1 MQLFYKIRRYTI
13 SSEKIDKPTR
23 LVFFSDTHESE
34 IDLEALVRDISD
46 LKPDAV
52 LCGGDLVI
60 VRRVI
65 EHHTD
70 WYQNTIKLFKALSPF
85 PVYVVDGNHE
95 WELTNHRVGRA
106 ERRLGKDKV
115 ATYGILWGIIESF
128 GAHNLNNKSLHIHN
142 VKIHGLKPS
151 KELYLK
157 NLTAEEINSRIGRA
171 DKGSFNVL
179 IAHNPSDFEI
189 YKEWGADLILSEHY
203 HGGVIRVCNRGLF
216 GPGIELL
223 PPYTQGIYE
232 KDGAVCCRRELE

>member
-1 MQLFYKIRRYTI
+1 
-13 SSEKIDKPTR
+13 
-23 LVFFSDTHESE
+23 VFFSDTHESD

-52 LCGGDLVI
+52 LCGGDLVV

-65 EHHTD
+65 EQHTD

-95 WELTNHRVGRA
+95 WELTNHREGRA
-106 ERRLGKDKV
+106 ERRRGKDKV
-115 ATYGILWGIIESF
+115 ATYGILWGIIVSF
-128 GAHNLNNKSLHIHN
+128 GAQNLNNKSLHIHN

-157 NLTAEEINSRIGRA
+157 NLTVKEINSRIGRA
-171 DKGSFNVL
+171 DKGFFNVL

-189 YKEWGADLILSEHY
+189 YKEWGADLILSGHY
-203 HGGVIRVCNRGLF
+203 HGGVIRVFNRGLL
-216 GPGIELL
+216 GPGFELL

-232 KDGAVCCRRELE
+232 KDEARMILYNKS